1 MKKAVLLSLMA
12 LAFAA
17 CEKNSD
23 DTLPGSGNNQ
33 NRVSGYQLGLQS
45 PQFANKIQVSTIV
58 EAWAMVTEVELE
70 KEFNDV
76 TTSEID
82 IEGNFKVDLL
92 TGTSNPPIPTVQI
105 PADTYTEFGIELG
118 DDDSPFTSLYAAGST
133 QGVNFEIEV
142 VGEIEFEIKDEV
154 NGIQID
160 PNTIHNF
167 VVWIDIPA
175 LLNNIDFST
184 AQPDGDGVVR
194 INPSSNT
201 PLYNQIVA
209 QLNVEVELEDDD

>member
-1 MKKAVLLSLMA
+1 MKRAALLSLIT

-17 CEKNSD
+17 CEKNAD
-23 DTLPGSGNNQ
+23 DALPGSNNNQ
-33 NRVSGYQLGLQS
+33 NLVTGYQLGLQS
-45 PQFANKIQVSTIV
+45 PQFSNKIQASTIV
-58 EAWAMVTEVELE
+58 EAWARITEVELE

-76 TTSEID
+76 TTAEID

-92 TGTSNPPIPTVQI
+92 TGISNPPIPTVQI

-118 DDDSPFTSLYAAGST
+118 DDDSPFTSLYAAGAT

-142 VGEIEFEIKDEV
+142 VGEVEFEIKDEV

-160 PNTIHNF
+160 PNTINNF
-167 VVWIDIPA
+167 IVWIDIPA
-175 LLNNIDFST
+175 LLNTLDFST
-184 AQPDGDGVVR
+184 AQLDSDGVAR

-201 PLYNQIVA
+201 PLYNRIVA